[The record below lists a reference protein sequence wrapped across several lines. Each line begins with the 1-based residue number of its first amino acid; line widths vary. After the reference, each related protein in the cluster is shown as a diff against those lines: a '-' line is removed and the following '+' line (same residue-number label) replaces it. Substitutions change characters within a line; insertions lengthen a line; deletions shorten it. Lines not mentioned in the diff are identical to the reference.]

1 MIFIKILSIESK
13 LCLGAHDI
21 DKVDGNV
28 TLKITDGTEKF
39 LPLESEE
46 LKPVKSEEYSFLDD
60 NNDVVCW
67 LDIRQVDKTKV
78 TEDSKNVLYLIIG
91 NKETTD
97 EELEKV
103 TNNLISLTTK
113 FASSATIVK

>member
-1 MIFIKILSIESK
+1 ML
-13 LCLGAHDI
+13 
-21 DKVDGNV
+21 
-28 TLKITDGTEKF
+28 
-39 LPLESEE
+39 
-46 LKPVKSEEYSFLDD
+46 
-60 NNDVVCW
+60 

-113 FASSATIVK
+113 FASGKATIAK

>member
-1 MIFIKILSIESK
+1 MR
-13 LCLGAHDI
+13 
-21 DKVDGNV
+21 
-28 TLKITDGTEKF
+28 
-39 LPLESEE
+39 
-46 LKPVKSEEYSFLDD
+46 
-60 NNDVVCW
+60 

-78 TEDSKNVLYLIIG
+78 TEDSKSVLYLIIG

-113 FASSATIVK
+113 FASGKATIVK

>member
-1 MIFIKILSIESK
+1 MR
-13 LCLGAHDI
+13 
-21 DKVDGNV
+21 
-28 TLKITDGTEKF
+28 
-39 LPLESEE
+39 SEE
-46 LKPVKSEEYSFLDD
+46 LKPVKAGEYSFVDD
-60 NNDVVCW
+60 NNEVICW
-67 LDIRQVDKTKV
+67 LDISQVDKTKV

-113 FASSATIVK
+113 FASGKATIVK

>member
-1 MIFIKILSIESK
+1 M
-13 LCLGAHDI
+13 

-39 LPLESEE
+39 LPLGSEE
-46 LKPVKSEEYSFLDD
+46 LKPVKAGEYSFVDD
-60 NNDVVCW
+60 NNEVICW
-67 LDIRQVDKTKV
+67 LDISQVDKTKV

-91 NKETTD
+91 HKETTD
-97 EELEKV
+97 EKLEKV

-113 FASSATIVK
+113 FASGKATIVK